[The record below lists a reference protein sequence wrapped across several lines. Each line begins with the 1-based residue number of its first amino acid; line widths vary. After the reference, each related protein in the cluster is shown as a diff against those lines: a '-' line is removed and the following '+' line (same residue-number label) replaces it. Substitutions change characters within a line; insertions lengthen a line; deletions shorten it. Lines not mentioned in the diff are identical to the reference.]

1 MSSFVLKIIAIITMF
16 CDHLGDAIYKR
27 ISPFNYIGRI
37 AFPIFAFQ
45 ISEGFLHTKNLKN
58 YFIRLMVFALISQI
72 PYILFLSLY
81 SNDIRLNVFF
91 TLTLGLIAI
100 WLHSYILKD
109 ISSKLDVKIKN
120 SFTKLLLK
128 LIVEFVPTI
137 AIGIIGEIS
146 KVDYGWWGILLVFM
160 FYYFKKNKI
169 AMNISFITMC
179 IIYYGIDIIKTGF
192 NTLYIWLF
200 AFNVLPILFINLYNG
215 KQGIKLKYLLYIFYP
230 AHLLILYLLFNFVFI
245 T

>member
-1 MSSFVLKIIAIITMF
+1 
-16 CDHLGDAIYKR
+16 
-27 ISPFNYIGRI
+27 
-37 AFPIFAFQ
+37 
-45 ISEGFLHTKNLKN
+45 
-58 YFIRLMVFALISQI
+58 MVFALISQI

-146 KVDYGWWGILLVFM
+146 KSRLWLVGNF
-160 FYYFKKNKI
+160 
-169 AMNISFITMC
+169 IS
-179 IIYYGIDIIKTGF
+179 IY
-192 NTLYIWLF
+192 
-200 AFNVLPILFINLYNG
+200 V
-215 KQGIKLKYLLYIFYP
+215 
-230 AHLLILYLLFNFVFI
+230 LLF
-245 T
+245 

>member
-16 CDHLGDAIYKR
+16 CDHLGDAIYKK

-45 ISEGFLHTKNLKN
+45 ISEGFLHTKNLKK
-58 YFIRLMVFALISQI
+58 YFIRLMVFAFISQI

-128 LIVEFVPTI
+128 LIVEFVPII

-160 FYYFKKNKI
+160 FYYFKREYRKSCVNK
-169 AMNISFITMC
+169 SFRDKI
-179 IIYYGIDIIKTGF
+179 
-192 NTLYIWLF
+192 
-200 AFNVLPILFINLYNG
+200 
-215 KQGIKLKYLLYIFYP
+215 
-230 AHLLILYLLFNFVFI
+230 
-245 T
+245 